1 MLLQFATARQP
12 RAGGRGSIA
21 AHAPRG
27 HAAAVSAVVLKG
39 TKLSLLVGSV
49 SPPLLV
55 PNDCVWWRWLGH
67 LD

>member
-1 MLLQFATARQP
+1 MRL
-12 RAGGRGSIA
+12 G
-21 AHAPRG
+21 G
-27 HAAAVSAVVLKG
+27 HAAAVPVVVFKG

>member
-1 MLLQFATARQP
+1 MRL
-12 RAGGRGSIA
+12 G
-21 AHAPRG
+21 G
-27 HAAAVSAVVLKG
+27 HAAAVPVVVFKG

-55 PNDCVWWRWLGH
+55 PNDCVRWGWLGH